1 MGQGATGGGGAA
13 TVQGAAA
20 FGKAMAVLQ
29 AVSDAAEPVSVA
41 RIARLTGHPRATV
54 HRIVAALEAEGMLA
68 EVPRGG
74 AYGLGPRLMALAA
87 RAWDRFELR
96 LIAAEELAKL
106 RDATGETVHLA
117 VRSGAEMIYVDKLES
132 PQAVRMASRIG
143 TRVRLHSS
151 SVGKAWLAALPPDE
165 AAALLPE
172 LELTAMTPQTLTTIA
187 ALAAEIERIRVR
199 GYSIDAEE
207 NEADIWCY
215 GGAIAGTGGAIGC
228 ISISIP
234 KYRAATDDPERYAAP
249 LLACCRRIAALAAEG
264 VR

>member
-1 MGQGATGGGGAA
+1 MGQGGSAA
-13 TVQGAAA
+13 VQGAAA

-29 AVSDAAEPVSVA
+29 AVADAPEPVSVA
-41 RIARLTGHPRATV
+41 AIARLTGHPRPTV

-74 AYGLGPRLMALAA
+74 AFGLGPRLMALAA

-117 VRSGAEMIYVDKLES
+117 VRSGPEMIYVDKLES
-132 PQAVRMASRIG
+132 PRAVRMASRIG
-143 TRVRLHSS
+143 TRVKLHSS
-151 SVGKAWLAALPPDE
+151 SVGKAWLAALPPAE
-165 AAALLPE
+165 AAALLPK
-172 LELTAMTPQTLTTIA
+172 LDLAAMTPQTLTTVE
-187 ALAAEIERIRVR
+187 ALATEIERIRAR

-215 GGAIAGTGGAIGC
+215 GGAIAGAGGAIGC
-228 ISISIP
+228 ISVSIP
-234 KYRAATDDPERYAAP
+234 KYRAAIDDPDRYTAP
-249 LLACCRRIAALAAEG
+249 LLACCRRIAALAADG